1 MHLIQVYQTLV
12 HLYQVHVYRAARVKI
27 TAPLI
32 TKSAATGLFVFSGLI
47 LRPAGIQLR
56 SLFLENICV
65 NCRDS
70 QFTVHSTTPWGQ
82 FPVPRQR
89 SFNKNADPAAS
100 KPGTPREQPAQV
112 TVLFPNAQPTDPT
125 RSDTEVF
132 SLTLYRCCAKRHRF
146 CSPFIILCVKRPRS
160 VEFPAV
166 Y

>member
-1 MHLIQVYQTLV
+1 MHLIQVYQVLV

-70 QFTVHSTTPWGQ
+70 RFTARSTSSVGT
-82 FPVPRQR
+82 VPCARAALRKQ
-89 SFNKNADPAAS
+89 NAEPAAS
-100 KPGTPREQPAQV
+100 KPGTPRAQPAQV

-132 SLTLYRCCAKRHRF
+132 FLLFTGAA
-146 CSPFIILCVKRPRS
+146 RS
-160 VEFPAV
+160 VTASVHHSSFFA
-166 Y
+166 